1 MLAIEGCKKVR
12 YMFLALKEPRD
23 KQKRQ
28 LRMKQVTV
36 KEIRK
41 NDN

>member
-1 MLAIEGCKKVR
+1 MLAIEECKKVR
-12 YMFLALKEPRD
+12 YMFLALKESRV
-23 KQKRQ
+23 KWKRQ
-28 LRMKQVTV
+28 LSMKQVTV